1 MPEAADTERLL
12 RQLKSISLFSR
23 CSDYELSLV
32 ARPASFVRVGSGQ
45 PIVRAGDAGSTMFM
59 VLDGTAESVA
69 GGVATHSFG
78 TGDYF
83 GELAALS
90 PAARATDVIATT
102 DCVLGSLDTN
112 TIYTLVDTIP
122 GVARKMLEGLAAGM
136 RERLGSP

>member
-1 MPEAADTERLL
+1 M
-12 RQLKSISLFSR
+12 
-23 CSDYELSLV
+23 LV
-32 ARPASFVRVGSGQ
+32 VSGQ

-78 TGDYF
+78 AGAYF

-102 DCVLGSLDTN
+102 DCILGSLDTN
-112 TIYTLVDTIP
+112 AIHTLVDTIP
-122 GVARKMLEGLAAGM
+122 GVARKMSEGLAAGM